1 LTELEGGKLMGELAP
16 GIFACANIRVT
27 VKAKQ
32 GKAGAAP
39 GKAGGQRF
47 IEMNRCL

>member
-32 GKAGAAP
+32 GKAGDAP
-39 GKAGGQRF
+39 GTLG
-47 IEMNRCL
+47 